1 MRPPAE
7 RGPQPG
13 WLSAAR
19 YDARMGRDL
28 RGPYRFVFVDIG
40 ETLVRLDPP
49 FEVVAI
55 QEADR
60 LGAAV
65 AVDVMRTAAS
75 KAYGEA
81 ATRPAAHRYTTSP
94 ERSRAFWGDMYE
106 RLAAAIGVA
115 DSNTF
120 ADRVYARATRL
131 DAYACVPDAPEVLRE
146 LRALG
151 VRVIAASNWEPW
163 LAKLLHHRQ
172 LDTLFDA
179 QVISGVIGYEKPDAR
194 FFERALKVAG
204 ARASQTVH
212 VGDSF
217 EMDVEGALAV
227 GIDAVWLNTAGRPPR
242 DVPTVTRLAEIPVLL
257 RHHVVDAP

>member
-1 MRPPAE
+1 
-7 RGPQPG
+7 
-13 WLSAAR
+13 
-19 YDARMGRDL
+19 MGREL
-28 RGPYRFVFVDIG
+28 RGPYGFVFIDVG
-40 ETLVRLDPP
+40 ETLVRLEPP
-49 FEVVAI
+49 FEVVAA

-75 KAYGEA
+75 KAYREA
-81 ATRPAAHRYTTSP
+81 ATRPSAQRYTTSR
-94 ERSRAFWGDMYE
+94 ERSRAFWGDVYE
-106 RLAAAIGVA
+106 RLAEAIGVT

-120 ADRVYARATRL
+120 ADRMYARATRL
-131 DAYACVPDAPEVLRE
+131 DAYGCIPDAPEVLRE

-151 VRVIAASNWEPW
+151 ARIVAASNWEPW
-163 LAKLLHHRQ
+163 LAELLRHLH

-194 FFERALKVAG
+194 FFQRALEIAG
-204 ARASQTVH
+204 ATASQTVH

-227 GIDAVWLNTAGRPPR
+227 GIDAVWVNPAGRPSR

-257 RHHVVDAP
+257 RRHVAGAT